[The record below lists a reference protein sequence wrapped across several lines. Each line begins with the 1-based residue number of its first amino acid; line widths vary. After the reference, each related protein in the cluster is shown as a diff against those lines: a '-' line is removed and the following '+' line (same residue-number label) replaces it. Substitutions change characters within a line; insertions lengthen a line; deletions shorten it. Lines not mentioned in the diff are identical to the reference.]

1 MCVVQSLKTRT
12 YENLR
17 YRIITHDLRP
27 GELLNEK
34 DLMNQYQI
42 GRTPLREVFLEL
54 QREGFV
60 QRVQRTGTFVS
71 PMDFHMFREIIEIRT
86 NLEGL
91 AGQLATKRI
100 TKNQLDALERI
111 LQKVDEFEA
120 RNDDNLIELTKS
132 EFDFHNILY
141 ESTQNQKLREIL
153 YQFHGFSARFWHYL
167 IFSKQELLDQFKD
180 LRIVMD
186 AFKKKDSKRAKEALE
201 NHIQNFVNKVKDRI
215 L

>member
-1 MCVVQSLKTRT
+1 
-12 YENLR
+12 
-17 YRIITHDLRP
+17 
-27 GELLNEK
+27 
-34 DLMNQYQI
+34 
-42 GRTPLREVFLEL
+42 
-54 QREGFV
+54 
-60 QRVQRTGTFVS
+60 
-71 PMDFHMFREIIEIRT
+71 MDFHMFREIIEIRT

>member
-1 MCVVQSLKTRT
+1 MQSLKTGT
-12 YENLR
+12 YESLR